1 MVDIGKPKIL
11 VIGLGWASVA
21 FIQTIDT
28 NKFDVEIFSLD
39 GKFVYTPL
47 LAQNIKEPKQLTLD
61 GKDISSEVSFKSRE
75 IINVN
80 FQSKEIHDNESK
92 KHPYTHLIFSHG
104 ASVNTFNISGVQE
117 NCFFLKSDIHAD
129 ELSNKIKSLAPG
141 SHIAV
146 IGCGLT
152 GSELVG
158 SLLDMHKFHIHAIDA
173 LPRPL
178 TMFDERWSKFTLNV
192 WKEHNISTY
201 MNHMVASIDKNK
213 IHFKEKESLAYDIA
227 IWCGGI
233 KKSPLTEIV
242 LSALNMQHNRGIP
255 VNEYL
260 QVEGCQDVHAMG
272 DCAFSGHPPT
282 AQVAFQQGKYLAH
295 MFNNNFQHRKKFE
308 FNNQGQIG
316 YIGDHKSV
324 CQLPYFQSGGNIAYY
339 LNNCVHV
346 YNAVNWRQ
354 RWNMLFS

>member
-1 MVDIGKPKIL
+1 MVDTGKPKIL

-104 ASVNTFNISGVQE
+104 ASVNTFNISGVEE
-117 NCFFLKSDIHAD
+117 NCFFLKNDIHAC
-129 ELSNKIKSLAPG
+129 ELNNKIKSLAPG

-178 TMFDERWSKFTLNV
+178 TMFDERWSNYTKGL
-192 WKEHNISTY
+192 E
-201 MNHMVASIDKNK
+201 
-213 IHFKEKESLAYDIA
+213 
-227 IWCGGI
+227 
-233 KKSPLTEIV
+233 
-242 LSALNMQHNRGIP
+242 
-255 VNEYL
+255 
-260 QVEGCQDVHAMG
+260 
-272 DCAFSGHPPT
+272 
-282 AQVAFQQGKYLAH
+282 
-295 MFNNNFQHRKKFE
+295 
-308 FNNQGQIG
+308 
-316 YIGDHKSV
+316 
-324 CQLPYFQSGGNIAYY
+324 
-339 LNNCVHV
+339 
-346 YNAVNWRQ
+346 
-354 RWNMLFS
+354 